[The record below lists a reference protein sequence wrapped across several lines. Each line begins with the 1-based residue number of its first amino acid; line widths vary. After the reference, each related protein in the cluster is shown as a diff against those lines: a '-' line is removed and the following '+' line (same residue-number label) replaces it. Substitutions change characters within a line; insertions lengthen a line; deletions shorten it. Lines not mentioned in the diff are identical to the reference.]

1 MRCLVF
7 LHLCTFIV
15 VHVFAH
21 LCPTLLIL
29 ADFDKG
35 FTVVI
40 AVGILLTIASF
51 LDRKFFSSK
60 PVELLFEQPV
70 CSRPLEGGGGGW
82 VGGEGVCTVTRAIY
96 LYFASIGTL
105 QYGSR

>member
-1 MRCLVF
+1 MRCLVV
-7 LHLCTFIV
+7 LHLFTFIV
-15 VHVFAH
+15 VHVFA

-35 FTVVI
+35 FTDVI

-70 CSRPLEGGGGGW
+70 YSRPLEEEGGA
-82 VGGEGVCTVTRAIY
+82 GEGVCTVTRAVY
-96 LYFASIGTL
+96 LDCASIGTL

>member
-40 AVGILLTIASF
+40 AVGILLTIDSF
-51 LDRKFFSSK
+51 LDRKFFLQNLLNSFLSS
-60 PVELLFEQPV
+60 L
-70 CSRPLEGGGGGW
+70 CAAAPLKGGGGGG
-82 VGGEGVCTVTRAIY
+82 GGEGVCTVTRAIY

>member
-40 AVGILLTIASF
+40 AVGILLTIDSF

-82 VGGEGVCTVTRAIY
+82 GGEGVCTVTRAIY

>member
-1 MRCLVF
+1 M
-7 LHLCTFIV
+7 

-35 FTVVI
+35 FTDVI
-40 AVGILLTIASF
+40 AVGILLAIASF

-60 PVELLFEQPV
+60 PSELLFEQPV
-70 CSRPLEGGGGGW
+70 YSRPLEGGGGG
-82 VGGEGVCTVTRAIY
+82 GGGLYSNTGYLFVLCQYWYLAIW
-96 LYFASIGTL
+96 L
-105 QYGSR
+105 

>member
-40 AVGILLTIASF
+40 AVGILFTIASF
-51 LDRKFFSSK
+51 LDRKLFSSK

-70 CSRPLEGGGGGW
+70 CSRPLEGGGGGGW
-82 VGGEGVCTVTRAIY
+82 GGEGVCTVTLAIY

>member
-70 CSRPLEGGGGGW
+70 CSRPLEGGGG

>member
-70 CSRPLEGGGGGW
+70 CSRPLEGGGGGG
-82 VGGEGVCTVTRAIY
+82 VGWGGGLYCNTGY
-96 LYFASIGTL
+96 LFVL
-105 QYGSR
+105 CQYWYLAVWL

>member
-40 AVGILLTIASF
+40 AVGIHLTIASF

-70 CSRPLEGGGGGW
+70 CSRPLEGEGGGG
-82 VGGEGVCTVTRAIY
+82 GGGVFTVTQAIY

>member
-70 CSRPLEGGGGGW
+70 CSRPLEGGGGGGG
-82 VGGEGVCTVTRAIY
+82 VGR
-96 LYFASIGTL
+96 
-105 QYGSR
+105 GSVL

>member
-1 MRCLVF
+1 MRCLVV
-7 LHLCTFIV
+7 LHLFTFIV
-15 VHVFAH
+15 LHVLA

-35 FTVVI
+35 FTDVI

-70 CSRPLEGGGGGW
+70 YSRPLEEEGGGGG
-82 VGGEGVCTVTRAIY
+82 VCTLKRAVF
-96 LYFASIGTL
+96 LEFASIGTL

>member
-1 MRCLVF
+1 MRCLVV
-7 LHLCTFIV
+7 LHLFTFIV
-15 VHVFAH
+15 VHVFA

-35 FTVVI
+35 FTDVI

-70 CSRPLEGGGGGW
+70 YSRPLEEEGGGGE
-82 VGGEGVCTVTRAIY
+82 GGCPVTRAVY
-96 LYFASIGTL
+96 LDFASIGTL